1 MNIILFH
8 SHRIIS
14 LMDPTRVIFIIF
26 HAPHAPHISTSHRN
40 IYRRAYRVQTFDVI
54 PIPLRI
60 RFLDS
65 LKMPGTKC
73 PRKEMQ
79 KLYKKRPKDKKYLQ
93 VNLIKRSQLV
103 RFLELWYSPPFA
115 KFSLMRNS
123 QFSLTFANSCHKKRK
138 ICFRRISTIQLRPL
152 FRIKCWILWPDCW
165 SCI

>member
-40 IYRRAYRVQTFDVI
+40 IYRKAYRVQTFDVI

-79 KLYKKRPKDKKYLQ
+79 SCIRSDKRQKISSSKPYKTISIGSL
-93 VNLIKRSQLV
+93 
-103 RFLELWYSPPFA
+103 LELWYSPFCQILFNA
-115 KFSLMRNS
+115 KFAIFVDICKFLS
-123 QFSLTFANSCHKKRK
+123 QKRK

-152 FRIKCWILWPDCW
+152 FRIKCWILWPYCW

>member
-79 KLYKKRPKDKKYLQ
+79 KLYKKRTKDKKYLQ

-103 RFLELWYSPPFA
+103 RFLELWYSPLLPN
-115 KFSLMRNS
+115 SL
-123 QFSLTFANSCHKKRK
+123 
-138 ICFRRISTIQLRPL
+138 
-152 FRIKCWILWPDCW
+152 
-165 SCI
+165 

>member
-103 RFLELWYSPPFA
+103 RFLELWYSPPPFCQILFNA
-115 KFSLMRNS
+115 KFAIFVDICKFLS
-123 QFSLTFANSCHKKRK
+123 QKAKNLFQANFNYSAAASFSH
-138 ICFRRISTIQLRPL
+138 
-152 FRIKCWILWPDCW
+152 
-165 SCI
+165 